1 MSNHQLLDDGMRWR
15 IVGRLEAGQSQVQ
28 ICREFN
34 LTPSVVCNLWKQFQD
49 TGSIERK
56 PRQGRPKATTVT
68 EDRYLSIIA
77 RRNRGATASQLSR
90 DLYAATGTRVSRVT
104 VSKRLHET
112 GLFARRPSVCVPLTS
127 TNRKVHLEWCREH
140 RDWNMEQ
147 WVTVL
152 FTDESRFSLNTDS
165 RRTFIW
171 REPGTRYLPSNVCEI
186 DHYGGG
192 GLMVWAGIMLDG
204 RTPLHVFERGTVT
217 GVRYRDNILDPYVR
231 LFRGAFGLEFILM
244 DDNARPHRALLVDEF
259 LQSQDTRRMDWP
271 ARSADLNPI
280 EQVRTLWGRQLQL
293 ATPSENHPGNE
304 NSIVQRV
311 RPITTGNDKLP
322 YFKYEVCIS
331 VRGDHTP
338 Y

>member
-1 MSNHQLLDDGMRWR
+1 MSNYQRLDDGMRWR

-34 LTPSVVCNLWKQFQD
+34 STPSVVCNLWKQFQD

-56 PRQGRPKATTVT
+56 PGQGRPRATTST

-77 RRNRGATASQLSR
+77 RRNRGATASHLSR
-90 DLYAATGTRVSRVT
+90 DLYAATGTRVLRVT

-112 GLFARRPSVCVPLTS
+112 GLFARPAVCVPLTS
-127 TNRKVHLEWCREH
+127 TNRRVRLAWCREH
-140 RDWNMEQ
+140 RDWHMDQ
-147 WVTVL
+147 WATVL

-171 REPGTRYLPSNVCEI
+171 REPGTRYLPSNVREI

-192 GLMVWAGIMLDG
+192 GLMAWAGIMLDG

-217 GVRYRDNILDPYVR
+217 GVRYRDVILEPYVR
-231 LFRGAFGLEFILM
+231 LFRGAVGLEFILM

-259 LQSQDTRRMDWP
+259 LESEDIRRMDWP
-271 ARSADLNPI
+271 ARSPDLNPI
-280 EQVRTLWGRQLQL
+280 EHVWDALGRTI
-293 ATPSENHPGNE
+293 ATRNPLREPF
-304 NSIVQRV
+304 R
-311 RPITTGNDKLP
+311 KL
-322 YFKYEVCIS
+322 KHRC
-331 VRGDHTP
+331 
-338 Y
+338 